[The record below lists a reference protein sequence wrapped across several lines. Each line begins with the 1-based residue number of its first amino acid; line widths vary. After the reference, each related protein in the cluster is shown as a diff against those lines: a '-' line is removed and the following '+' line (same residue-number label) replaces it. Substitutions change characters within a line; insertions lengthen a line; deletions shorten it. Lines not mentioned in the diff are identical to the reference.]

1 MQKKN
6 GSLSHILLDISE
18 WVSRRWII
26 PAELRCLF
34 GTGTNHCTFKKIQI
48 NSRKVL
54 TCYQNTATS
63 LIQLLRSGSK
73 EKIISKRKGRQAAE
87 RSIELL
93 HRIFIYSY
101 SFLAER
107 CWTNSLGT
115 WREHPLLLFGQC
127 KYLYAAHSRI
137 PFLIILAQ
145 TWPAC
150 RFH

>member
-6 GSLSHILLDISE
+6 GSLSHILPDISE

-26 PAELRCLF
+26 PAELHCLF

-73 EKIISKRKGRQAAE
+73 EKIISKKKADRQQKGALNYSTTFLFTATHSWQRDAE
-87 RSIELL
+87 PTCSIHEGSTHCCSLVSASTCMQ
-93 HRIFIYSY
+93 HT
-101 SFLAER
+101 AE
-107 CWTNSLGT
+107 
-115 WREHPLLLFGQC
+115 
-127 KYLYAAHSRI
+127 Y
-137 PFLIILAQ
+137 PFL
-145 TWPAC
+145 
-150 RFH
+150 